1 MAGRRDERFQTE
13 LRVRL
18 EGGFGLARNVS
29 ASGIYF
35 VTDVALQAGQPVS
48 FTLEFEDFPSGPIAV
63 DCIARVV
70 RVEEQGTT
78 RGVGVAISS
87 FEFHRIPS
95 PGESSNQG

>member
-1 MAGRRDERFQTE
+1 MAGRRDERFHTE

-18 EGGFGLARNVS
+18 EGGFGIARNVS
-29 ASGIYF
+29 ASGIFF

-63 DCIARVV
+63 DCIAQVV

-95 PGESSNQG
+95 HGKAPFEG